1 MARKGVGGADLGCSS
16 TTHFA
21 TASLVITVDH
31 MNCEIGR
38 DQLVLVEQLWDHA
51 AVARSDPNDPR
62 LEPVMAALAAVKR
75 AEKVLAAKKDQ
86 FAEAV
91 AEAVRAGVRPS
102 AIVRKTEYSA
112 ESVRQM
118 SRAKGVDPLRPA
130 TVTSIR
136 KLQEL
141 QDARDDS

>member
-1 MARKGVGGADLGCSS
+1 
-16 TTHFA
+16 
-21 TASLVITVDH
+21 
-31 MNCEIGR
+31 
-38 DQLVLVEQLWDHA
+38 
-51 AVARSDPNDPR
+51 
-62 LEPVMAALAAVKR
+62 MAALAAVKR
-75 AEKVLAAKKDQ
+75 AEKLLATKKDL

-102 AIVRKTEYSA
+102 AIVRQTEYSA

-118 SRAKGVDPLRPA
+118 SRSKGVDPLRPP